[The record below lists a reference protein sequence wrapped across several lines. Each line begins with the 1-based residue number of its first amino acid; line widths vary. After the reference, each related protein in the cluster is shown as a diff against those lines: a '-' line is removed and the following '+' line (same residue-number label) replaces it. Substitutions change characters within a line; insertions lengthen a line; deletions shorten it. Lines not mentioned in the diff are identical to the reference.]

1 MELTTPRVIHVRSP
15 SSMTEASVNESELFG
30 DSIAT
35 GLAKD
40 LDTVDIPATDI
51 LNVIN
56 TRPSILLGRHVSSRQ
71 LARKRSRAN
80 VLRTDNSITT
90 TDGPASNWVSPERG
104 LSNTLADGRVSI
116 DRLASGA
123 GRIEEDPFDLHYIA
137 YGERLAGRRA
147 TMTLERRIREQ

>member
-15 SSMTEASVNESELFG
+15 TTMTEASVNESELFG

-35 GLAKD
+35 SLARD
-40 LDTVDIPATDI
+40 LDTVDIPAADI

-56 TRPSILLGRHVSSRQ
+56 TRPSLLLGRHVSSRQ
-71 LARKRSRAN
+71 LARQRSGAS
-80 VLRTDNSITT
+80 VLRTGASITT
-90 TDGPASNWVSPERG
+90 TDGPSSSWVSPER
-104 LSNTLADGRVSI
+104 LASSTLVDERNSI

-123 GRIEEDPFDLHYIA
+123 GQREEDAFDLQYIA